1 MDQESACGGV
11 PLVAPF
17 VTIAGLFCP
26 PLKGGSLPTAAP
38 SPISPL
44 QGDCGSPYF
53 HTIYA
58 VDTLCCPDGT
68 CAEFLCVNVFCRTIF
83 FGTYQCWQDLALCG
97 MLYCSEPN
105 DSIMAGGRSS
115 DSLSTGTNPDE
126 KTDARP
132 EEH

>member
-53 HTIYA
+53 YTIYA

-97 MLYCSEPN
+97 MLYCPN
-105 DSIMAGGRSS
+105 QTIQLWREADRAIPCQPGPIR
-115 DSLSTGTNPDE
+115 TRKPT
-126 KTDARP
+126 P